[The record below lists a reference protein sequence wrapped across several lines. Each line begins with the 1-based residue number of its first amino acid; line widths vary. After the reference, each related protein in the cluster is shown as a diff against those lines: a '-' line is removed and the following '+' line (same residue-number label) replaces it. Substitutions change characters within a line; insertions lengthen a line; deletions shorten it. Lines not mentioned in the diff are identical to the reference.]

1 VIEEMVDVGLKP
13 NVKTYTTLIKGWAR
27 VSLPDRALKCFE
39 EMKLAGLKPDEASY
53 HCLVTSLLS
62 RATVMEGS
70 TYTGIISVCR
80 EMSENDLTVDL
91 RTAVHWSRW
100 LHKIERTGGALT
112 EALQRIFPPDW
123 NSLEFLGEPSSSI
136 SMGESDDY
144 SDSDFSG
151 DEDEDHNIDDS

>member
-1 VIEEMVDVGLKP
+1 MIQEMGDVGLKP

-39 EMKLAGLKPDEASY
+39 EMKMAGLRPDEAAY

-70 TYTGIISVCR
+70 TYTGILSVCR
-80 EMSENDLTVDL
+80 EMYENDLTVDL
-91 RTAVHWSRW
+91 RTAVHWSKW

-123 NSLEFLGEPSSSI
+123 NSSENLEASKSVSDGDS
-136 SMGESDDY
+136 ESC
-144 SDSDFSG
+144 SDSDSS
-151 DEDEDHNIDDS
+151 DNDEDHGIDDH